1 IWEEIMAQEKHTF
14 TYLDEYLI
22 REYFGLK
29 LNKEHLHPTYP
40 MKLKVDTKEIVIQAE
55 AKGGERTI
63 HVENDTADSLLKKL
77 RELDDTIKE
86 NQLEIFVVC
95 GRGNNG
101 SERDELEELL
111 EKWNCKPIYLD
122 KQKNGGATLIEK
134 LESNINSREVGIVL
148 ATPDDIG
155 YHDSVEGR
163 LSPKYRLRQN
173 VLLELG
179 WLIGKFG
186 RQNIILLQRNHRDY
200 PIEIASDIYGVV
212 YVDFKDSVNEIQ
224 TKQALA
230 KELFP
235 ILVGKDS
242 HLKGNKY
249 LVIGD

>member
-1 IWEEIMAQEKHTF
+1 MAQKQHSF

-29 LNKEHLHPTYP
+29 LREEDQNPTYP
-40 MKLKVDTKEIVIQAE
+40 MKLTVNNKDIVLQAE
-55 AKGGERTI
+55 VKGSKRTI
-63 HVENDTADSLLKKL
+63 HVENDKDGSLLQEL
-77 RELDDTIKE
+77 RELDDTIKN
-86 NQLEIFVVC
+86 NQLEIFIVC
-95 GRGNNG
+95 GRGDDG
-101 SERDELEELL
+101 REREELDELLT
-111 EKWNCKPIYLD
+111 KWNCKAVYLD
-122 KQKNGGATLIEK
+122 RQRNGGATIIEK
-134 LESNINSREVGIVL
+134 LESNINSRQVGIVL

-155 YHDSVEGR
+155 YHDSVNGR
-163 LSPKYRLRQN
+163 LSPMYRLRQN

-179 WLIGKFG
+179 WLIGRFG

-224 TKQALA
+224 TKQSLA

-235 ILVGKDS
+235 ILVGKTS
-242 HLKGNKY
+242 HIKRDKY